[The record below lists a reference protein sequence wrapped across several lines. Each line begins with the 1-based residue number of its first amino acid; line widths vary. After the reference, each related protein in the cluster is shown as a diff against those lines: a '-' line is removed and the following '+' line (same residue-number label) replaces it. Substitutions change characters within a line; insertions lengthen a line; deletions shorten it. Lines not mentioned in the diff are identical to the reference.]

1 MRPRSVAVTGARAVE
16 VPRISVIVPALNEVQ
31 NISMTL
37 AALQPLRSRG
47 HEVIVSDG
55 GSTDGTQTIA
65 GRYADIVMLA
75 SRGRSRQ
82 MCEAVEHSSGN
93 IYWFLHADTQPPTN
107 ADRLIIEGL
116 AKSGRRWGRFDV
128 QICDGDP
135 RLRCV
140 AYFMNLRSRITAVAT
155 GDQGIFA
162 CRDVYAAAGGFPDIP
177 LMEDVALCRQL
188 KRQGRPVCLR
198 TPLRTS
204 SRRWREHGVMRTIML
219 MWCLRA
225 AYALGVD
232 PRLLAR
238 RYDAS

>member
-1 MRPRSVAVTGARAVE
+1 MGPRSVAVMGARAAE
-16 VPRISVIVPALNEVQ
+16 VQRISVIVPTLDEVQ
-31 NISMTL
+31 NIEITL
-37 AALQPLRSRG
+37 SALQPLRSRG

-55 GSTDGTQTIA
+55 GSTDGTRRIA
-65 GRYADIVMLA
+65 RRYADIVIRA

-82 MCEAVEHSSGN
+82 MCEAVEHASGS
-93 IYWFLHADTQPPTN
+93 IYWFLHADTQPPAN

-135 RLRCV
+135 RLQCV

-162 CRDVYAAAGGFPDIP
+162 CRDVYTAAGGFPDIP
-177 LMEDVALCRQL
+177 LMEDIALSRDL
-188 KRQGRPVCLR
+188 KQQGRPVCLR

-204 SRRWREHGVMRTIML
+204 SRRWREHGVMRTIVM

-238 RYDAS
+238 RYDAP